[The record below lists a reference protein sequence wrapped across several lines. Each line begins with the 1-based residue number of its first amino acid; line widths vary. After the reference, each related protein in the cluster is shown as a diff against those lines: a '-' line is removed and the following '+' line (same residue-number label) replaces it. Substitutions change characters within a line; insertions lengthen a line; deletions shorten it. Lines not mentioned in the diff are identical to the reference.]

1 MPAQT
6 VTVVA
11 LGGPANAL
19 PNDEGGEP
27 GGGDGP
33 ANPISMEA
41 RNSSGQGGSSA
52 TPGGEHAW
60 SGPAAEGHRFDAEDT
75 PEPSD
80 TSSDRSTDEDPGDV
94 PPPEFVA
101 ESELEYEN
109 GPHASPIYQPTVSS
123 NEVRLP
129 VAQFKDYRADL
140 AM

>member
-60 SGPAAEGHRFDAEDT
+60 SGPAAEGHRFEI
-75 PEPSD
+75 
-80 TSSDRSTDEDPGDV
+80 G
-94 PPPEFVA
+94 
-101 ESELEYEN
+101 
-109 GPHASPIYQPTVSS
+109 
-123 NEVRLP
+123 
-129 VAQFKDYRADL
+129 RAHV
-140 AM
+140 